1 MGLVGYSKI
10 VCEIMHG
17 MNNNILLYKVHIYIY
32 NFRKEQHPLTF
43 NHLTVQVLT
52 LLEHGL
58 DHVVCC

>member
-43 NHLTVQVLT
+43 SHLTVQVLT
-52 LLEHGL
+52 RLEHSL